1 MTKAAI
7 LTGVAIATLL
17 MGGCAR
23 LDAMR
28 AGGEAK
34 GLVAATLKDPS
45 SVKWGGIW
53 SYGGVI
59 CGYVNAKNSYGAYA
73 GPARFFVAGKSPQI
87 EGGDLGSSFEGL
99 WSASC
104 YKAEYTI
111 ANGEPAGPKA
121 TGARTPGQASV
132 DAARLIEAIERQK

>member
-1 MTKAAI
+1 MNKTALAF
-7 LTGVAIATLL
+7 VAFASLNL
-17 MGGCAR
+17 GGCGQLKAMKAGY
-23 LDAMR
+23 DA
-28 AGGEAK
+28 K
-34 GLVAATLKDPS
+34 HLVAATLKDPS
-45 SVKWGGIW
+45 STKWGAIW

-111 ANGEPAGPKA
+111 ANGQPAGPKA

-132 DAARLIEAIERQK
+132 DAARLIEAIDRQK